1 VTLGYIIRISDFSEK
16 AIRKHKLKL
25 THSVTHA
32 GSINVLGRLRVP
44 TLSQRKPESR
54 SRYEKGH
61 LRILTDVVFK

>member
-1 VTLGYIIRISDFSEK
+1 MGIVICEVGYIIRISVFSEK

-44 TLSQRKPESR
+44 TL
-54 SRYEKGH
+54 
-61 LRILTDVVFK
+61 